1 MYKGIYKSPIGIL
14 EIIADEKSIIELSL
28 VKDENELSQ
37 YQEKENEI
45 IKSCKKELDE
55 YFKGSRKIFECNL
68 SFTGTDFQN
77 RVWKELIKIPFG
89 KSISYKE
96 LAKRIGEPT
105 AIRAVA
111 NAVGKNKI
119 LILIPC
125 HRIIGSDKSLTGF
138 SAGIENKKYLLDME
152 EIEYV

>member
-28 VKDENELSQ
+28 VKNENELSQ
-37 YQEKENEI
+37 YGENEI

-96 LAKRIGEPT
+96 LAKRIEKPT

-125 HRIIGSDKSLTGF
+125 HRIIGIDKSLTGF